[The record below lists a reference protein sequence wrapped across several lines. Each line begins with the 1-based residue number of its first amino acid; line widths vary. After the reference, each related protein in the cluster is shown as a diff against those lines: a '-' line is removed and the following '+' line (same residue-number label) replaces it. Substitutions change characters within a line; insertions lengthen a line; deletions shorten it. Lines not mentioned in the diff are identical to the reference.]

1 MEDID
6 PQYYKNLKWILENDI
21 TLFDLTFSY
30 EADDFGY
37 VVTKELLPNGR
48 NIAVTNAN
56 KKDYVR
62 LICQVKMGKDIE
74 A

>member
-1 MEDID
+1 M
-6 PQYYKNLKWILENDI
+6 ENDI

>member
-6 PQYYKNLKWILENDI
+6 PDYFKNLCWILENDI

-37 VVTKELLPNGR
+37 VVTKDLIPNGHD
-48 NIAVTNAN
+48 IVVTEQN
-56 KKDYVR
+56 KKEYVKQ
-62 LICQVKMGKDIE
+62 IC
-74 A
+74 